1 MKKPFLILCAILF
14 ITVEFTACDNAQH
27 NMDNGADENALLRTE
42 QKNPEEYLIVMC
54 KWTNMIG
61 SDTVNGS
68 VLNLAKE
75 AEFKDVKVKIN
86 FISVDGN
93 VVGSDVVTVQE
104 AIPAGKKVT
113 FTQSCDPPRNTFKAT
128 AELVSAKANK

>member
-1 MKKPFLILCAILF
+1 MKKPFLILFATVIAA
-14 ITVEFTACDNAQH
+14 VEFTGCDNAER
-27 NMDNGADENALLRTE
+27 NIDNGADENALLRTE
-42 QKNPEEYLIVMC
+42 QKHPEEYLIVMC
-54 KWTNMIG
+54 KWTNLIG

-86 FISVDGN
+86 FISVEGN
-93 VVGSDVVTVQE
+93 VVGSDIVTVQE
-104 AIPAGKKVT
+104 AIPAGRKVT
-113 FTQSCDPPRNTFKAT
+113 FIQSCDPPRNTFKAT